1 MIDLS
6 WHENTPTS
14 TLFDDVYFNSDGGI
28 EESLYNFFEGNELF
42 DRWRKLTCDDQFR
55 IGEFGFGTGL
65 NALLAAQQFERL
77 APEGARLEFVS
88 IEKYPLSRGQLE
100 RVYQSLPQL
109 QPYTDN
115 LLTRWHVYAKGIY
128 RIPLSDRCQLTLVIG
143 DIETALNQ
151 LLVSEAPSAISV
163 AQATIDAW
171 FFDGFSPAKNP
182 EMWHIDRF
190 KQALSLSHS
199 GTTAATFSAARI
211 VRDALTGAGFDI
223 IKRPGLG
230 KKREVISA
238 RVNESQIPNR
248 RKFKAPWW
256 VVPALRPKH
265 VTVVGA
271 GLAGAHTARA
281 FANRGIDVTLIEQ
294 NDRLGG
300 GASGNPQGILYTKLS
315 HRPEISTEFA
325 LAALQ
330 FAQAHYRQLLP
341 DADGWIGVIQ
351 LDESSPEFHQKVAAR
366 FSEEFVSYQDRETLS
381 QRAGIDVASGG
392 LVLEQSG
399 WLSPCEVL
407 TALVDHPRI
416 SLMLGSE
423 VTQIEHTETSTT
435 IFTDS
440 DTFVS
445 DLVVICTAN
454 DTNRLTNG
462 PLDTRSIRGQVDTIR
477 TQTLPSMVITGDGYI
492 APAGNQQATIG
503 ASFVLNSS
511 EVCTTADESREN
523 IERAA
528 SLSHELRTAVSIDAR
543 ASLRC
548 ATMDY
553 LPILGPIT
561 PTCTLAETYGE
572 LAKDRKKPIDQVIE
586 QPQRIW
592 LNIGHGS
599 RGLCSTPLCAE
610 LIASIALGEFLP
622 VDSRINAALSS
633 RRFNIRR
640 LIRGQI

>member
-6 WHENTPTS
+6 WHDNTPTS

-28 EESLYNFFEGNELF
+28 EESLYNFFDGNQLP
-42 DRWRKLTCDDQFR
+42 DRWGKLTCKDHFR
-55 IGEFGFGTGL
+55 VGEFGFGTGL
-65 NALLAAQQFERL
+65 NALLAAQLFDRL
-77 APEGARLEFVS
+77 APDGARLEFIS
-88 IEKYPLSRGQLE
+88 IEKYPLSLDQLE

-109 QPYTDN
+109 QPYTHQ
-115 LLTRWHVYAKGIY
+115 LLARWQVYAEGIY

-143 DIETALNQ
+143 DIETALDQ
-151 LLVSEAPSAISV
+151 LLVSDAPSAMSA

-190 KQALSLSHS
+190 KQALTLSHA
-199 GTTAATFSAARI
+199 GTTAATFSAARV
-211 VRDALTGAGFDI
+211 VRDALAGAGFDI
-223 IKRPGLG
+223 TKRPGLG
-230 KKREVISA
+230 KKREVLSA
-238 RVNESQIPNR
+238 RVNHRQIPKP

-256 VVPALRPKH
+256 VVPALTPRH
-265 VTVVGA
+265 VTVIGA

-281 FANRGIDVTLIEQ
+281 FAERGVDVTLIEQ
-294 NDRLGG
+294 NDTLGG

-330 FAQAHYRQLLP
+330 FAQGHYRQLLP
-341 DADGWIGVIQ
+341 NAKGWIGVIQ
-351 LDESSPEFHQKVAAR
+351 LDEASPEFHRKVAAR
-366 FSEEFVSYQDRETLS
+366 FPKEFVSYQDRDTLS
-381 QRAGIDVASGG
+381 QRAGIDVACGG

-407 TALVDHPRI
+407 AALVDHPRI
-416 SLMLGSE
+416 SLMLGTG
-423 VTQIEHTETSTT
+423 VTRIDQTETSTT
-435 IFTDS
+435 IFTDF

-445 DLVVICTAN
+445 DLVVVCTAN
-454 DTNRLTNG
+454 DTSRLIG
-462 PLDTRSIRGQVDTIR
+462 EPLDTRSIRGQVDTIH
-477 TQTLPSMVITGDGYI
+477 TQALPSMVITGDGYI
-492 APAGNQQATIG
+492 APADDQQATIG

-511 EVCTTADESREN
+511 ELCTTEDESREN

-528 SLSHELRTAVSIDAR
+528 SLSIELSTAVSIDAR

-548 ATMDY
+548 ATKDY

-561 PTCTLAETYGE
+561 PTAALAEHYGE

-599 RGLCSTPLCAE
+599 RGLCSTPLSAE
-610 LIASIALGEFLP
+610 LLASIAFGEFLP
-622 VDSRINAALSS
+622 VDRRINAALSS

-640 LIRGQI
+640 LIRGQV